1 MGYNQ
6 FGETPEMERRRRKET
21 WAAIGWATFGV
32 AVVFL
37 MLLCV

>member
-1 MGYNQ
+1 MPYNE

-21 WAAIGWATFGV
+21 WAAIGWATFGG

-37 MLLCV
+37 MLLFI